1 MAEYPINKGVDSKVE
16 FQGLTSQYLFLFVG
30 GLGGV
35 FLAFVILFMAGV
47 PQVACIL
54 FALTAGGLLT
64 WATFS
69 LNRRYGPN
77 GLMKLMASRQH
88 PRRIIHRRN
97 IRHLLNFKKRSLCAE
112 H

>member
-35 FLAFVILFMAGV
+35 FLAFVILLAGV

-54 FALTAGGLLT
+54 FALMAGGLLI

-77 GLMKLMASRQH
+77 GLMKLMASQQH

-97 IRHLLNFKKRSLCAE
+97 VRYLLNFKKRSLCAE